1 MDQHGGSLTAASQ
14 GLGLGTVFT
23 MTVPVFYD
31 ESKPSEQKTQSG
43 DSRSYTFK
51 SQASSTMPDPVEFQ
65 PLHILVVDD
74 AGTNRK
80 LLMRLL
86 KNHGHTCDGAEDGD
100 VAVKLVEENLKLG
113 NGNAENGD
121 VEGSGCRRYDSM

>member
-23 MTVPVFYD
+23 MTVPIFYD
-31 ESKPSEQKTQSG
+31 KSKPSEHKKQS
-43 DSRSYTFK
+43 DDNRSYTFK
-51 SQASSTMPDPVEFQ
+51 SQTSNTMPDPIEFQ

-74 AGTNRK
+74 AATNRK

-86 KNHGHTCDGAEDGD
+86 KNHGHSCDGAEDGD
-100 VAVKLVEENLKLG
+100 VAVKLVEQIMKKGKEESED
-113 NGNAENGD
+113 AEG
-121 VEGSGCRRYDSM
+121 GCRRRYDSM